1 MVMFF
6 LSFVKGPNPRRRV
19 KILQRIWTPGVQIRQ
34 RIWTGGPILGVQ
46 IRQDTGSLNGGQISK
61 KVPLKINRCLLKSEL
76 KTCVSQCLV
85 NAVVLKSKEKNN
97 IFFAR
102 CIFFLSPEDGSWS
115 PEETGRCHS
124 TALLVTVIRLFHT
137 GNSPSTCFPTL
148 TSISNRL

>member
-19 KILQRIWTPGVQIRQ
+19 KIRQ
-34 RIWTGGPILGVQ
+34 RIWTGGPILGGPILGVQ

-61 KVPLKINRCLLKSEL
+61 KVPVKINRCLLKSEL